1 MALSEKYA
9 FKIKSFQKSRSNIF
23 FTSHYL
29 ILEIGGRERS
39 MKSMISSGN
48 WKIEQRTE
56 NTEQRTL
63 NREH

>member
-9 FKIKSFQKSRSNIF
+9 FKIKAFPKSRSNIF

-29 ILEIGGRERS
+29 ILEIDGRERS

-48 WKIEQRTE
+48 WKIEQ
-56 NTEQRTL
+56 
-63 NREH
+63 